1 MAENTDK
8 APRRR
13 GPGKPFA
20 PGQSGNPG
28 GRSPIAKEF
37 RARCREYMEQP
48 GGGWDTLI
56 AMAGDSKA
64 KEQRYALELI
74 ASYAYGKPKQGVEI
88 TGEEGA
94 PLGVVILP
102 PIKRE

>member
-1 MAENTDK
+1 MATDQSERK
-8 APRRR
+8 AQRDSKGHFLKGGAPVS
-13 GPGKPFA
+13 PGRPA
-20 PGQSGNPG
+20 
-28 GRSPIAKEF
+28 IAKEF
-37 RARCREYMEQP
+37 RQRCREYMEQP

-74 ASYAYGKPKQGVEI
+74 ASYAYGKPKQGVEL

-94 PLGVVILP
+94 PLGVIILP